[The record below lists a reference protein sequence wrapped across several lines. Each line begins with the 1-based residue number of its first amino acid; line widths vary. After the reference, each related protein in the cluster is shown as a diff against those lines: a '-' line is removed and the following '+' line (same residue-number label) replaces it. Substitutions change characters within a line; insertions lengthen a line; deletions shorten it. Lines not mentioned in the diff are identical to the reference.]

1 MPLGCGLI
9 ENVSI
14 NGMHVFASDEEAH
27 DPLICA
33 ETTCR
38 NFTMN
43 GFERILKRDKQPETK
58 QTLLV
63 RNMVNTAIELGCGN
77 ERRNI
82 DMHVKSDRFET
93 REIFDYLA
101 INQK

>member
-1 MPLGCGLI
+1 M
-9 ENVSI
+9 E
-14 NGMHVFASDEEAH
+14 F
-27 DPLICA
+27 
-33 ETTCR
+33 
-38 NFTMN
+38 
-43 GFERILKRDKQPETK
+43 QPQTK